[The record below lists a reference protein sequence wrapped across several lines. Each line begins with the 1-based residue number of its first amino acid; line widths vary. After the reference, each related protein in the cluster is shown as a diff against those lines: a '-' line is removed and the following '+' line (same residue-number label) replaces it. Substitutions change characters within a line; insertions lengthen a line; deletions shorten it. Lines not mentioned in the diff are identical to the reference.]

1 MGAKVMLAVAGA
13 GKTYHICHTI
23 NPGKRNLILAFTH
36 ENINNIRKELIDAY
50 GEIPKLTYIMTF
62 DSFLFRCFIRPYE
75 PSIGEFFDI
84 MGFRSNG
91 ITMKEPPAQTLKVGN
106 RYIANHRYYSKD
118 KIEHY
123 ITGNKQ
129 YYCSRL
135 SELIMYVSKGKGAFM
150 KRVIKRLNMF
160 FDQIL
165 IDEFQD
171 FRKYD
176 YDVLIEMSKSLHD
189 VILVGDYYQHSVS
202 ATNNSGKPF
211 KKGKDEISY
220 TSFVTELRDLK
231 FCVDDTTLKK
241 SRRCSD
247 NLCSLVRRKL
257 GINIESSGINVGD
270 VIWITKNEIENVLDN
285 SSVVKLVCKE
295 AGKYTFNAMNWSY
308 SKGNTVSEAC
318 VILTHAFDDMDKEEF
333 STARISNI
341 TINKLYVALTRSSGN
356 LFLIKKTDFDQY
368 KERYTRRI

>member
-91 ITMKEPPAQTLKVGN
+91 VTMKEPPAQTLKVGN
-106 RYIANHRYYSKD
+106 RYIANPRYYSKD

-135 SELIMYVSKGKGAFM
+135 SELIMYVSKGNVAFM

-231 FCVDDTTLKK
+231 FCVDDTTLK
-241 SRRCSD
+241 
-247 NLCSLVRRKL
+247 NQ
-257 GINIESSGINVGD
+257 GG
-270 VIWITKNEIENVLDN
+270 VL
-285 SSVVKLVCKE
+285 
-295 AGKYTFNAMNWSY
+295 
-308 SKGNTVSEAC
+308 
-318 VILTHAFDDMDKEEF
+318 I
-333 STARISNI
+333 I
-341 TINKLYVALTRSSGN
+341 YVLS
-356 LFLIKKTDFDQY
+356 
-368 KERYTRRI
+368 